1 MRWLALLCIL
11 LLLAGTLPLYAIAFY
26 NHPYYDDF
34 GFSADVRAVW
44 QATHNPAQVLT
55 TALSS
60 AAAVRQRWQ
69 GNYTGTLLSNVQP
82 GVFSEGLY
90 YLTTFILLTAHLLCF
105 GFLLHTVLRRV
116 LRAGRAETAVAVSL
130 FLLITTQFLP
140 DVGEAFYWFN
150 GGIGNVFVYALLA
163 LAFALMIRLYIAK
176 RGGVWLAVCL
186 FVLTTALGGGSYGGG
201 LFGLLAYVAATVF
214 AFARKN
220 RARYVFAGLTA
231 WFLACFM
238 YSVLAPGNALR
249 AQVIGASTSAPVA
262 VLKSLY
268 YGIALMGDYFTLP
281 VAGLLLLLAPI
292 LYRLAAASGY
302 RFRHPLAL
310 LMLGVCMYCAQL
322 TPPLYAGVFLGGGR
336 TMNTYYISYVALLL
350 FFETYLLGAWAR
362 RHVQQNQPV
371 LMPTHTLR
379 RGLTLAALCLM
390 FVGCLGY
397 KQPGD
402 VFYGPMNMAGGSAA
416 LSILTGEAARYDR
429 EMDAREALL
438 NDESQPV
445 VTLAPLSATP
455 RVLMADLLAAD
466 ALYDVRPT
474 LQRYYNKAEIRL
486 AEGGAQ

>member
-1 MRWLALLCIL
+1 M
-11 LLLAGTLPLYAIAFY
+11 
-26 NHPYYDDF
+26 
-34 GFSADVRAVW
+34 
-44 QATHNPAQVLT
+44 
-55 TALSS
+55 
-60 AAAVRQRWQ
+60 
-69 GNYTGTLLSNVQP
+69 
-82 GVFSEGLY
+82 
-90 YLTTFILLTAHLLCF
+90 
-105 GFLLHTVLRRV
+105 
-116 LRAGRAETAVAVSL
+116 
-130 FLLITTQFLP
+130 
-140 DVGEAFYWFN
+140 
-150 GGIGNVFVYALLA
+150 
-163 LAFALMIRLYIAK
+163 
-176 RGGVWLAVCL
+176 
-186 FVLTTALGGGSYGGG
+186 
-201 LFGLLAYVAATVF
+201 
-214 AFARKN
+214 
-220 RARYVFAGLTA
+220 
-231 WFLACFM
+231 
-238 YSVLAPGNALR
+238 
-249 AQVIGASTSAPVA
+249 
-262 VLKSLY
+262 
-268 YGIALMGDYFTLP
+268 
-281 VAGLLLLLAPI
+281 AGLLLLLAPI

-310 LMLGVCMYCAQL
+310 LALGVCMYCAQL

-336 TMNTYYISYVALLL
+336 TINTYYISYVALLL

-362 RHVQQNQPV
+362 RRVQQNQPV
-371 LMPTHTLR
+371 LMPTPALR

-438 NDESQPV
+438 NDQSQPV